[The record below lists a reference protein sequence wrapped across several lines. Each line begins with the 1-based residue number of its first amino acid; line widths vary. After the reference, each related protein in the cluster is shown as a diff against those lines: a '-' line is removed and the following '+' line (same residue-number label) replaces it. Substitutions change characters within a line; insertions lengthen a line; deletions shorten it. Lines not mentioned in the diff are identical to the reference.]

1 MGILISLT
9 LSIII
14 SLATYRQAFNSGL
27 NLNLLMA
34 LQLPVQTLR
43 AWDSKSLVCYRGTT
57 EHLTWKD
64 LCYLITLST
73 KLNPHTAHK
82 TYRELCWHKVTG
94 GQWVRG
100 EFSSYNESRKTWW
113 RYNQIWIDVQL
124 DTQDQKGMAQQ
135 YVKPQAAI
143 CTYWD
148 EWVSITCRGH
158 AQKEY
163 VIYTE
168 INLSGN
174 MPTHSHRNTTSA
186 VSCVSTLVFFTLC

>member
-1 MGILISLT
+1 MGILIGLT

-43 AWDSKSLVCYRGTT
+43 AWNSKSLVCYRGTT

-82 TYRELCWHKVTG
+82 TSRELCWHKVTG

-124 DTQDQKGMAQQ
+124 DTQDQKVCKATSCNMYLLGWMGQ
-135 YVKPQAAI
+135 YHMQGPRTERVCYLHRDKP
-143 CTYWD
+143 
-148 EWVSITCRGH
+148 VR
-158 AQKEY
+158 EY
-163 VIYTE
+163 AHTF
-168 INLSGN
+168 
-174 MPTHSHRNTTSA
+174 TS
-186 VSCVSTLVFFTLC
+186 